1 MDNQKNAASR
11 LTLRLQDTLNTQRPN
26 NTQIAWRG
34 DQQLTLSDFRHRIT
48 SLIQQLQT
56 SPEKRW
62 AICFNDSY
70 LFSAAMI
77 ALLYS
82 NKTPVIPGHLR
93 QTQLQEQQQ
102 QGSFDALLTDLPLQ
116 MTCPTIQISAEPP
129 EQNESFSDSDLP
141 DWPTQAKIIL
151 FTSGSTGQPKAV
163 SKPVR
168 LLEAESEILAHY
180 CAKQLAN
187 TQVAATVSH
196 QHLYG
201 LTFRILLPLAL
212 GLPFNALTTEYHEQ
226 LQLLTAIPLTL
237 VASPAYLKRLDCS
250 LSPLKCTM
258 IVSAGGP
265 LDLEEAQRVRQC
277 LGVLPLEIYGTS
289 ETGVIAHR
297 TQQHPEQPWL
307 AFDGIDIAQLQDDI
321 IHVTSPLFED
331 DSGSTIYDIIRI
343 DDHGFHLLGRKD
355 KIIKIEEK
363 RLSLTGVEQRL
374 LSLNEICDAAI
385 IPLTQGNRTV
395 LAAIIVLTEAGE
407 QYYQQGEIV
416 LTRHLRQR
424 LREWLEPVAVPKR
437 WRIVK
442 TIPLNTQGK
451 RAYSELQE
459 LFL

>member
-11 LTLRLQDTLNTQRPN
+11 ITLRLRDTLSTQRPD
-26 NTQIAWRG
+26 NTLIAWRG
-34 DQQLTLSDFRHRIT
+34 EQPLTLSDFRHQIIA
-48 SLIQQLQT
+48 LIRQLQ
-56 SPEKRW
+56 SSSEKHW

-70 LFSAAMI
+70 LFSAAML

-93 QTQLQEQQQ
+93 QAQLQEQQQ
-102 QGSFDALLTDLPLQ
+102 QGAFDALLTDLPLQ
-116 MTCPTIQISAEPP
+116 VSCPTIQISTTAP
-129 EQNESFSDSDLP
+129 EQSASFFDLP
-141 DWPTQAKIIL
+141 DWPTQAEIIL
-151 FTSGSTGQPKAV
+151 FTSGSTGQPRAV

-180 CAKQLAN
+180 CARQLEN
-187 TQVAATVSH
+187 TRVAATVSH

-212 GLPFNALTTEYHEQ
+212 GLPFNALATEYHEQ
-226 LQLLTAIPLTL
+226 LQPVAGTPLML

-250 LSPLKCTM
+250 LTPLNCVM
-258 IVSAGGP
+258 VLSAGGP
-265 LDLEEAQRVRQC
+265 LNREEAQRVQQC

-297 TQQHPEQPWL
+297 IQQHAEQPWQ
-307 AFDGIDIAQLQDDI
+307 AFDSIDIAQLQDDT

-363 RLSLTGVEQRL
+363 RLSLTDVEQRL
-374 LSLNEICDAAI
+374 LSLNEISDVAI
-385 IPLTQGNRTV
+385 IPLTQGNRTI
-395 LAAIIVLTEAGE
+395 LAAIIVLTESGKR
-407 QYYQQGEIV
+407 YYQQSEIV
-416 LTRHLRQR
+416 LTHHLRQQ
-424 LREWLEPVAVPKR
+424 LREWLEPVAIPKR
-437 WRIVK
+437 WRIVEA
-442 TIPLNTQGK
+442 IPLNTQGK

>member
-11 LTLRLQDTLNTQRPN
+11 ITLRLRDTLSTQRPD
-26 NTQIAWRG
+26 NTLIAWRG
-34 DQQLTLSDFRHRIT
+34 DLPLTLSDFRHRVT
-48 SLIQQLQT
+48 SLIQQLQ
-56 SPEKRW
+56 SLPEKRW

-70 LFSAAMI
+70 LFSAALI
-77 ALLYS
+77 ALIYS
-82 NKTPVIPGHLR
+82 NKTPVVPGHLR
-93 QTQLQEQQQ
+93 QAQLQEQQQ
-102 QGSFDALLTDLPLQ
+102 QGAFDALLTDLPLQ
-116 MTCPTIQISAEPP
+116 IACPTIQISTAASEKNSP
-129 EQNESFSDSDLP
+129 DSNLP
-141 DWPTQAKIIL
+141 DWPTQAEIIL

-168 LLEAESEILAHY
+168 LLEEESEILARY
-180 CAKQLAN
+180 CAKQLTN

-212 GLPFNALTTEYHEQ
+212 GLPFNAQAIEYHEQ
-226 LQLLTAIPLTL
+226 LQPLTATPLTL

-250 LSPLKCTM
+250 LLPLNCSM
-258 IVSAGGP
+258 VFSAGGP
-265 LDLEEAQRVRQC
+265 LNQEEALRVQQC
-277 LGVLPLEIYGTS
+277 LGVLPVEIYGTS
-289 ETGVIAHR
+289 ETGIIAHR
-297 TQQHPEQPWL
+297 TQRHAEQPWQ
-307 AFDGIDIAQLQDDI
+307 AFDGIDIGQLQDDTI
-321 IHVTSPLFED
+321 QVTSPLFED

-374 LSLNEICDAAI
+374 LSLNEISDVAI
-385 IPLTQGNRTV
+385 IPLTQGSRTI

-416 LTRHLRQR
+416 LTRHLRQQ
-424 LREWLEPVAVPKR
+424 LREWLEPVALPKR

>member
-11 LTLRLQDTLNTQRPN
+11 ITLRLRDTLSTQRPD
-26 NTQIAWRG
+26 NTLIAWRG
-34 DQQLTLSDFRHRIT
+34 DQQLTLSDFRHQVI
-48 SLIQQLQT
+48 SLIRQLQS

-93 QTQLQEQQQ
+93 QAQLLEQQQ
-102 QGSFDALLTDLPLQ
+102 QGAFDGLLTDLPLQ
-116 MTCPTIQISAEPP
+116 VNCPTIQISTAAP
-129 EQNESFSDSDLP
+129 EQNASVSDLP
-141 DWPTQAKIIL
+141 DWTTQTEIIL

-163 SKPVR
+163 SKPIR
-168 LLEAESEILAHY
+168 LLEAESEILARY

-187 TQVAATVSH
+187 TRVAATVSH

-212 GLPFNALTTEYHEQ
+212 GLPFNALATEYHEQ
-226 LQLLTAIPLTL
+226 LQPLAATPLML

-250 LSPLKCTM
+250 LTSLNCAM
-258 IVSAGGP
+258 VLSAGGP
-265 LDLEEAQRVRQC
+265 LNQEEAQRVQQC

-297 TQQHPEQPWL
+297 TQHHPEQPWK
-307 AFDGIDIAQLQDDI
+307 AFDGIDITQLQDDT

-331 DSGSTIYDIIRI
+331 DSGSTIHDIIRI
-343 DDHGFHLLGRKD
+343 DSHGFHLLGRKD

-374 LSLNEICDAAI
+374 LSLNEISDVAI
-385 IPLTQGNRTV
+385 IPLTQGNRTI
-395 LAAIIVLTEAGE
+395 LAAIIVLTESGE

-416 LTRHLRQR
+416 LTHHLRQQ
-424 LREWLEPVAVPKR
+424 LREWLEPVAIPKR
-437 WRIVK
+437 WRIVQA
-442 TIPLNTQGK
+442 IPLNTQGK